1 MPKVGRPES
10 KDPKKNVPVRIRMS
24 LRKKVEKAAQKA
36 DRSLSYVIEKALE
49 EKFA

>member
-10 KDPKKNVPVRIRMS
+10 KDPKKNIPVRVRMS
-24 LRKKVEKAAQKA
+24 LRKQIERAAKKV

-49 EKFA
+49 EKFS